1 MSDAECWLRIG
12 EFSGGQRIE
21 QEIREF
27 PDTPQAVYFAP
38 KTHRFIPS
46 LKRGFPI
53 RIDAVPDRTRRY
65 PLQEDSELL
74 QC

>member
-12 EFSGGQRIE
+12 EFSGVKELNRKSGNFRTLRKPYIS
-21 QEIREF
+21 
-27 PDTPQAVYFAP
+27 PPNP
-38 KTHRFIPS
+38 HRFIPS

-53 RIDAVPDRTRRY
+53 RIAAVPDRTRRY
-65 PLQEDSELL
+65 PLQADSELL